1 MSADEPGS
9 AVDVDWLVCFAV
21 KEEAAFFQPTIS
33 VAGDPGVRFVGIVT
47 GVGRRNAST
56 ALGEALTK
64 YRPERVLT
72 TGFAG
77 GLNPA
82 LKHGALIYDQD
93 FDFGMRHELE
103 ALGAVHANFHCSV
116 RVAVSVGEK
125 ADLWRTTGADAVE
138 MESSVIRTLCRAAGV
153 PSATLRVVLDAADRD
168 LPMDFNVVMSPGGR
182 RVNWFRFAKTLVSR
196 PLLLGRMMTF
206 HEETLR
212 AAKILGGAL
221 NGLLERK
228 PTAS

>member
-9 AVDVDWLVCFAV
+9 AVEVDWLVCFAV
-21 KEEAAFFQPTIS
+21 KEEAAFFQPAVS
-33 VAGDPGVRFVGIVT
+33 VSEDSGARFAVIIT

-56 ALGEALTK
+56 ALREALAT

-93 FDFGMRHELE
+93 FDFGMRNELE

-116 RVAVSVGEK
+116 RIAVTVAEK

-138 MESSVIRTLCRAAGV
+138 MESSVIRNLCRAAGV
-153 PSATLRVVLDAADRD
+153 PSATLRVVLDAADQD
-168 LPMDFNVVMSPGGR
+168 LPMDFNVVMSPGGH
-182 RVNWFRFAKTLVSR
+182 RVNWLRFAKTLVSR
-196 PLLLGRMMTF
+196 PLLLGRMMSF
-206 HEETLR
+206 HGETQH
-212 AAKILGGAL
+212 AANILGTAL
-221 NGLLERK
+221 TGLVERK
-228 PTAS
+228 PAAS